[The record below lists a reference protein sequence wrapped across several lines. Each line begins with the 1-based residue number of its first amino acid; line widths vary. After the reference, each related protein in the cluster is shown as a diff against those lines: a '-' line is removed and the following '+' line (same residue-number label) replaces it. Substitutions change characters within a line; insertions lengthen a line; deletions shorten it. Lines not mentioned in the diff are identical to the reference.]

1 MNVMLMLMMMPPTVG
16 LLSCALLLMASTG
29 VASQRIVQQPCPDP
43 ETRPIVKNFDL
54 NKYISGKWYEILR
67 YDQYFEKD
75 CDCGYAT
82 YTLKR
87 INTLK
92 VENCCKRLPNL
103 EVHCSIGKAVVSF
116 PDAIPL
122 EAKLNVTFGGPPN
135 NSNYW
140 IMDTDYDNYAIIYSC
155 KNLSEN
161 KSAEAAWV
169 LSKQRTVKQEV
180 RFKVDQLVDQYLIRS
195 DMRVTEQS
203 QSICKY
209 EETPTETSLN

>member
-1 MNVMLMLMMMPPTVG
+1 MRREMSVRIMMVTLFG
-16 LLSCALLLMASTG
+16 ALLLMTSAG
-29 VASQRIVQQPCPDP
+29 IVQSQRIVQQPCPDP

-54 NKYISGKWYEILR
+54 ERYISGKWYEILR

-87 INTLK
+87 TNTLK
-92 VENCCKRLPNL
+92 VENCCERLPNTKP
-103 EVHCSIGKAVVSF
+103 HCSIGKAVVSF
-116 PDAIPL
+116 PKVVPL

-140 IMDTDYDNYAIIYSC
+140 IMDTDYDNYAVIYSC
-155 KNLSEN
+155 KNISGN

-169 LSKQRTVKQEV
+169 LSKQRTIKPEV
-180 RFKVDQLVDQYLIRS
+180 QSKVDQLVDEYLVRA

-209 EETPTETSLN
+209 EPLPAETGLN

>member
-1 MNVMLMLMMMPPTVG
+1 MNVMTLLTVVVAI
-16 LLSCALLLMASTG
+16 LLATSTG
-29 VASQRIVQQPCPDP
+29 IVSQRIVQQPCPDP
-43 ETRPIVKNFDL
+43 ESRPIVKNFDVER
-54 NKYISGKWYEILR
+54 YINGKWYEILR

-82 YTLKR
+82 LTLKQK
-87 INTLK
+87 NTLK
-92 VENCCKRLPNL
+92 VENCCERLPNTNL
-103 EVHCSIGKAVVSF
+103 SCSIGKAVVSF

-122 EAKLNVTFGGPPN
+122 EGKLNVTFGGPPN

-169 LSKQRTVKQEV
+169 LSKQRTILPEV
-180 RFKVDQLVDQYLIRS
+180 QPTVDQLVDRYLVRA

-203 QSICKY
+203 QSKCKY
-209 EETPTETSLN
+209 ETAGQQN